1 MYFGVHASSTAS
13 VFHTTPP
20 GATEAHHAAHKNV
33 SNKTPVLRR
42 LSQLIMSPIKA
53 NLQHIQREIKRAAE
67 RTSGDKTTILN
78 ASNLPISLI
87 AVSKTKPAA
96 MLRDAFAAGQRLFGE
111 NYVQEGIA
119 KIAELA
125 DLRAQ
130 GIEWHFIG
138 PLQSNKAKL
147 VAQHFDWVHGVDR
160 LKIAEAL
167 ARNRRELDGSDCGP
181 LNICIQVNVSGEA
194 SKGGV
199 APDQTLD
206 LAKQIV
212 ALTGIKLRGLMTI
225 IENTPDEAMQ
235 RAQFSL
241 LRTLQEQLL
250 ASGIALDTL
259 SMGMSQDFRA
269 AIAEG
274 ATMVRIGSAI
284 FGARDNAAIS
294 EPASAVIGEP
304 ARAVVGETR

>member
-1 MYFGVHASSTAS
+1 
-13 VFHTTPP
+13 
-20 GATEAHHAAHKNV
+20 
-33 SNKTPVLRR
+33 
-42 LSQLIMSPIKA
+42 MSPIKA
-53 NLQHIQREIKRAAE
+53 NLQHIQREIKWAAE
-67 RTSGDKTTILN
+67 HTPDGKTTIQNEN
-78 ASNLPISLI
+78 APRLTISLI

-96 MLRDAFAAGQRLFGE
+96 MVREAFAAGQRLFGE
-111 NYVQEGIA
+111 NYVQEGVA
-119 KIAELA
+119 KIAELV

-160 LKIAEAL
+160 LKIAQAL
-167 ARNRRELDGSDCGP
+167 AKNRLESRANGVDADDTP

-199 APDQTLD
+199 APDETLA

-212 ALTGIKLRGLMTI
+212 PLAGTKLRGLMTI
-225 IENTPDEAMQ
+225 IENTPDEAAQ
-235 RAQFSL
+235 RAQFAL
-241 LRTLQEQLL
+241 LRTLQDELL
-250 ASGIALDTL
+250 AHGITVDTL
-259 SMGMSQDFRA
+259 SMGMSQDFRV

-284 FGARDNAAIS
+284 FGARDR
-294 EPASAVIGEP
+294 AVIGEKI
-304 ARAVVGETR
+304 